1 MRFQKSIRIAPGI
14 HINLSKSGVGMSV
27 GPCGLKVGVDG
38 KGHRYS
44 SVGIPGTGI
53 SQRTYGKAGDDEFA
67 AIWAAQQLAR
77 METTTLTR
85 RLVPKTLSASF
96 MELG

>member
-27 GPCGLKVGVDG
+27 GPCGLQVGVDG
-38 KGHRYS
+38 EGHRYS

-53 SQRTYGKAGDDEFA
+53 PERNYGKAGDDEFS
-67 AIWAAQQLAR
+67 AI
-77 METTTLTR
+77 
-85 RLVPKTLSASF
+85 
-96 MELG
+96 

>member
-1 MRFQKSIRIAPGI
+1 MIANQPEAVDDVDKSHEA
-14 HINLSKSGVGMSV
+14 
-27 GPCGLKVGVDG
+27 G

-53 SQRTYGKAGDDEFA
+53 PQRTYGKAGDDESA